1 MTIRDVQFDFGY
13 TTASPSVSI
22 VGAAGTYL
30 APNSLDTA
38 PLGAYLTEL
47 NANDTQLSANV
58 NTFRDLGGGERL
70 WLVIDWVTAPTGG
83 TSADVQLITS
93 ASSSLSSPTIMYD
106 FGVVTIANLT
116 GPTQYGKYVR
126 QIAALPRSVAWL
138 EYLGVQA
145 VTVGTMTAGAFIAWI
160 GKDVDA
166 DVLGYASG
174 YGIK

>member
-1 MTIRDVQFDFGY
+1 MTIRDVQFSFTD
-13 TTASPSVSI
+13 TAAGASTSI

-30 APNSLDTA
+30 APNSIDTA

-47 NANDTQLSANV
+47 TANDTQLSPSV

-70 WLVIDWVTAPTGG
+70 WLVVDWITAPLGG

-93 ASSSLSSPTIMYD
+93 ASSSMSSPVIMYD
-106 FGVVTIANLT
+106 FSVQVIANLT

-126 QIAALPRSVAWL
+126 QIAALPRSLSWL
-138 EYLGVQA
+138 EWLGIQA
-145 VTVGTMTAGAFIAWI
+145 VTVGTMTAGAYVAWI

-166 DVLGYASG
+166 AALGYVSG
-174 YGIK
+174 FSIK